1 MRAVKERDD
10 KIVITAP
17 ASLTEVDAALTDLLN
32 FAIIASVTDRSV
44 ERSQVSFD
52 QRWLGLWMDK
62 KQ

>member
-52 QRWLGLWMDK
+52 QR
-62 KQ
+62 